1 MTRSGFT
8 LVEVLVALAIGSL
21 VLGLAASASVAT
33 RRVQAVL
40 DARATATAR
49 ATAVPQLLAWAIGR
63 TGRGVDGCAAAVA
76 NGGALWR
83 GAAVDPGDAAATT
96 VEVLAGVDGGG
107 RPALYHRTLPW
118 ARQPWLEDV
127 TAFRLLEGRDTDGAW
142 RAWTAEGA
150 TRWSAVRAELTW
162 TDGDVRAYEVALPHQ
177 PCAVAP

>member
-1 MTRSGFT
+1 MTRRGFT

-21 VLGLAASASVAT
+21 VLGLAASINVAT
-33 RRVQAVL
+33 LRLRALV

-49 ATAVPQLLAWAIGR
+49 ATAVPQLLSTAIGR

-83 GAAVDPGDAAATT
+83 GAAVEPGDAVATT
-96 VEVLAGVDGGG
+96 VEVGAGVDASG
-107 RPALYHRTLPW
+107 RHALYHRTLPW

-127 TAFRLLEGRDTDGAW
+127 TTFVVVEGRDAGGAW
-142 RAWTAEGA
+142 RAWTADGA
-150 TRWSAVRAELTW
+150 TRWSAVRMELHW
-162 TDGDVRAYEVALPHQ
+162 TDGDVRTYDVALPHR